1 MNFLNTLFEPARLGQ
16 TNVIDAVLFA
26 VVIAFIVGQ
35 LNAWC
40 YKWTHRG
47 VSYSRSFTQS
57 LILITMVTSVSM
69 AIVAVHPIAAIGM
82 LGGISIIRFRTV
94 VRDPRDNAYVLRCL
108 VWRLGAG
115 VGCGRVAGVCSG
127 FAHLAAGS
135 AYRTGFGAWRA
146 LDSMLRFEVV
156 ASGLSSG
163 LIEPVLRKYC
173 RGHAVVAVDE
183 SPVPARDGGRL
194 FQCVYRIRLRDRD
207 LSADMVAELRRSS
220 PIEAVHLVVEQ
231 ENEEVA

>member
-1 MNFLNTLFEPARLGQ
+1 MNFLDYFTQPVRSGQ
-16 TNVIDAVLFA
+16 VNVIDAVLFA

-94 VRDPRDNAYVLRCL
+94 VRDPRDNAYVLLCL
-108 VWRLGAG
+108 VCGMAAG
-115 VGCGRVAGVCSG
+115 FGYAAVAVICSVS
-127 FAHLAAGS
+127 ANLAAVYL
-135 AYRTGFGAWRA
+135 YRTGFGAWRA